1 MAYITQADLY
11 GELPQAIVTDA
22 LDDDRDGAADSAVA
36 TLVCDGASEQVD
48 GYLGVRYAV
57 PLATPPALVLR
68 AAKVFA
74 LETLYRRREIKDFP
88 LAGEAKQLRERLQLI
103 ATGELPLDAGTAQV
117 SSPGALIASDLDTA
131 GSSR

>member
-22 LDDDRDGAADSAVA
+22 LDDDRNGAADTAVA

-48 GYLGVRYAV
+48 SYLAIRYTV

-88 LAGEAKQLRERLQLI
+88 LAAECKALRERLQLI
-103 ATGELPLDAGTAQV
+103 ATGKLPLDAATEQV
-117 SSPGALIASDLDTA
+117 AAPGAVISDDLNTA
-131 GSSR
+131 GSST